1 MGPKVN
7 KDVFCDLVELCA
19 AIINKKPWTRARK
32 VCRVLEYGKPTK
44 AADTV
49 KHLCSKENYA
59 HKWQLNEF
67 VSETN
72 FMDRPKDSRKD
83 DYYINEEGMY
93 EIVFWSQEPK
103 TKGSRRHCCNRLLPQ
118 VRWKLTNKSTGK
130 ISTSHHMQWQS
141 NSSPSTYKW
150 KTLTQ
155 NFEA

>member
-19 AIINKKPWTRARK
+19 AIINKKPWARARK

-93 EIVFWSQEPK
+93 EIVF
-103 TKGSRRHCCNRLLPQ
+103 
-118 VRWKLTNKSTGK
+118 
-130 ISTSHHMQWQS
+130 
-141 NSSPSTYKW
+141 
-150 KTLTQ
+150 
-155 NFEA
+155 